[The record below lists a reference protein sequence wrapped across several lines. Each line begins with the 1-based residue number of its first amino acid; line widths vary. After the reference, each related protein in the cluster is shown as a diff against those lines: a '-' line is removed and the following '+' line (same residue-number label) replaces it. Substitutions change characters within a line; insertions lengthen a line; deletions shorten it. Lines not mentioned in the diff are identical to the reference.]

1 MPNSCEQTYGQILKT
16 CQNETHLPDEW
27 VKKQYFFI
35 LTWLTLFIQFQPML
49 AQLVVVIHV
58 LKNETEIQ
66 CDWMKSKGQI
76 VLLG

>member
-1 MPNSCEQTYGQILKT
+1 
-16 CQNETHLPDEW
+16 
-27 VKKQYFFI
+27 
-35 LTWLTLFIQFQPML
+35 ML

-66 CDWMKSKGQI
+66 FDWMKSKGQL